1 MVTRLAQRL
10 GIGASHVYC
19 VGDEANDLSMLAIA
33 AEGFAPANCVE
44 AVRQSG
50 ATVVADCDHD
60 ALADVVARLEKKY
73 R

>member
-1 MVTRLAQRL
+1 MIDDDYEDAIRT
-10 GIGASHVYC
+10 
-19 VGDEANDLSMLAIA
+19 IA

-50 ATVVADCDHD
+50 VTVVADCDHD